1 MNDQRTTKGRDTD
14 DIEQLWQLAAIGR
27 LAAAVVHEI
36 NNPLAGIKNA
46 FELVSRAVPKYHPSY
61 HYVPR
66 IRAEL
71 DRLAQITRQV
81 LYLYR
86 PALEEP
92 TDFEIGES
100 VRYVACLL
108 ETKCAECDVRL
119 DLSLPSTQ
127 HLVCLP
133 HGSFVQILF
142 NVIQNGLEASP
153 AGGAV
158 HVTVSIAG
166 DRMTIVV
173 VDNGGGI
180 PEAVLARLFEP
191 CVTTK
196 SDPRAG
202 FGLGLSISQT
212 LAGRMG
218 GSIELARTGK
228 DGTTWRLLLPT
239 VSPGLEATKR

>member
-1 MNDQRTTKGRDTD
+1 MNDQRKTEGRDTD

-27 LAAAVVHEI
+27 LAAVMVHEI

-46 FELVSRAVPKYHPSY
+46 FELVGRAVPKDHPSY

-66 IRAEL
+66 IKAEL

-86 PALEEP
+86 PELEEP
-92 TDFEIGES
+92 TDFEIGEA
-100 VRYVACLL
+100 VRYVAGLL

-153 AGGAV
+153 AGGTV

-173 VDNGGGI
+173 VDKGGGI
-180 PEAVLARLFEP
+180 PEAVRARLFEP
-191 CVTTK
+191 FVTTK
-196 SDPRAG
+196 SEAHAG

-218 GSIELARTGK
+218 GSIELLQTGE
-228 DGTTWRLLLPT
+228 DGTTWCIRLPAI
-239 VSPGLEATKR
+239 SPGLEATKR